1 MSDIENNDN
10 EKENRSCDTNHIE
23 VDETIQ
29 TVTPPAETDHF
40 EGVLNEWKDKENF
53 SVNVFFLSLLFVS
66 LSISDFV
73 LDSSLGI
80 GWIFEETQVIYQTD
94 DPSNLSTIPN
104 ECKKYCS
111 FFELKHGID
120 NEQCNTTVTSEPIA
134 NSSSEHRYYPE
145 NSYGCWT
152 TPNRVYGLLTLLITF
167 LPGIQWYTS
176 IKTRHKLTRVLS
188 SLFFPVFMVLFKVR
202 FEDKT

>member
-1 MSDIENNDN
+1 MSDIEDNDN
-10 EKENRSCDTNHIE
+10 EEEKGGCHQNFIE
-23 VDETIQ
+23 VEETLLP
-29 TVTPPAETDHF
+29 VTLPAETDHF

-53 SVNVFFLSLLFVS
+53 RVRVFFLSLIFAS

-80 GWIFEETQVIYQTD
+80 GWIFEETQVMYQTD
-94 DPSNLSTIPN
+94 DPSNLSTIPD

-111 FFELKHGID
+111 FYELEYGQY
-120 NEQCNTTVTSEPIA
+120 NEQCNTTVTGEPLA

-145 NSYGCWT
+145 NSYVCWT
-152 TPNRVYGLLTLLITF
+152 TPNRAYGLLTLLITF